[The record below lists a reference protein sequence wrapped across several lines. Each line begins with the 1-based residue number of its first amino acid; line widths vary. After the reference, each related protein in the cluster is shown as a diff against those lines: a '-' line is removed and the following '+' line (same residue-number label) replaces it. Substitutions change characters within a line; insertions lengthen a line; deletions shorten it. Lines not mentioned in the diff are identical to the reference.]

1 MPPMGISSHR
11 EYTEKSTV
19 YSFSIFLFSEAAFSY
34 DAA

>member
-11 EYTEKSTV
+11 EYTEKPTA
-19 YSFSIFLFSEAAFSY
+19 YSFSIVLFSEAAFSY